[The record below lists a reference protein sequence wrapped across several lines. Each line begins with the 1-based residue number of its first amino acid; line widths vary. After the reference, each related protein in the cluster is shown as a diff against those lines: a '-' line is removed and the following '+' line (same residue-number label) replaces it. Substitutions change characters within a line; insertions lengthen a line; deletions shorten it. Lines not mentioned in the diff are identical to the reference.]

1 MISGRSL
8 ITPLLLIFSIL
19 PLTFLA
25 ACGEDD
31 AEPGDQSDTTAT
43 ADVPSEWSIDE
54 GIGPVHIYTMTMT
67 MDQSTEVS
75 GEAIESAM
83 TSDGTIRMRKTDS
96 SAEGSTWVAVMNMS
110 MKGTTGGS
118 SIPAMNQTQ
127 RLRYR
132 VSPEGRILDVTM
144 KSDDAGM
151 DESIQQVMQQISER
165 HNASQFFMK
174 EEWANREPGESWEET
189 VTDTIDLDSIAFM
202 GTDLSGA
209 LDMRFMIR
217 TRYTFRG
224 EVDTLGMTM
233 IRIDTETLEMSIDGT
248 ISAENMEMQMESRGT
263 GEGTQYFDP
272 ASGIYT
278 VGIGEQKMITTMDI
292 PSINM
297 TMPIDQTITVVSVRG
312 DLVD

>member
-19 PLTFLA
+19 PLSFLA

-31 AEPGDQSDTTAT
+31 TEPGDLSDTTTT
-43 ADVPSEWSIDE
+43 AGVPSEWSIDE
-54 GIGPVHIYTMTMT
+54 GIGPVQIYTMTMT

-132 VSPEGRILDVTM
+132 VSPEGRVLEVTM

-151 DESIQQVMQQISER
+151 DESIQQVMQQVSEQ
-165 HNASQFFMK
+165 HNASQFFLK
-174 EEWANREPGESWEET
+174 EDWANREPGESWEET
-189 VTDTIDLDSIAFM
+189 VSDTIDLDSVAFM
-202 GTDLSGA
+202 GTNLNGA

-233 IRIDTETLEMSIDGT
+233 VRIDTETLDMSIDGT
-248 ISAENMEMQMESRGT
+248 ISAENMEMRIDSRGT

-272 ASGIYT
+272 GTGLYT
-278 VGIGEQKMITTMDI
+278 VGIAEQKMITTMDM
-292 PSINM
+292 PSMNM
-297 TMPIDQTITVVSVRG
+297 TVPINQTIRILSVRG
-312 DLVD
+312 DLDD

>member
-1 MISGRSL
+1 MISGRTTIAS
-8 ITPLLLIFSIL
+8 LLLILSIL
-19 PLTFLA
+19 PLPFLA
-25 ACGEDD
+25 ACGEKD
-31 AEPGDQSDTTAT
+31 AEPGDQSDTTT
-43 ADVPSEWSIDE
+43 AGDVGSDWSIDQ
-54 GIGPVHIYTMTMT
+54 GIGPVQIYTMTMT
-67 MDQSTEVS
+67 MDQSTEVG
-75 GEAIESAM
+75 GEAIRSAM

-96 SAEGSTWVAVMNMS
+96 SAEGSTWIAVMNMS
-110 MKGTTGGS
+110 MQGTTGGS

-127 RLRYR
+127 RLRYL
-132 VSPEGRILDVTM
+132 VSPEGRILEVNM

-165 HNASQFFMK
+165 HNASQFFLK
-174 EEWANREPGESWEET
+174 EEWADHQPGESWEET
-189 VTDTIDLDSIAFM
+189 VSDTIDLDSIAFM

-209 LDMRFMIR
+209 LDLRFLIR

-248 ISAENMEMQMESRGT
+248 ISAESMEMQMESRGT

-272 ASGIYT
+272 VSRLYT
-278 VGIGEQKMITTMDI
+278 VGIAEQKMLTTMDM
-292 PSINM
+292 PSMNM
-297 TMPIDQTITVVSVRG
+297 TVPMNQTVKIVSVRG